1 MGAMTYCAFSAPLLC
16 CGKHLAIF
24 CSRQKGG
31 LFMAKAIEKVF
42 IVWGGNKPLADL
54 VSAELKERNFDG
66 VVGGGTPTDMYI
78 GTQIFSQIAQC
89 TRAVILV
96 QNVHHETDG
105 AFSNNL
111 MFEWGYLTAK
121 MDPRKLHVFLIG
133 DLSKTLPSD
142 LAGIWA
148 SEIKENDKST
158 EQIAKEIVDIFF
170 EAASRPIEV
179 GKIEV
184 LSRWTEI
191 KRDLSLYTST
201 PTYSEIELAHYML
214 HSIESCYYY
223 MEETEFLSLIDRIT
237 PISTVLEFAMQIVK
251 SNAVLFGE
259 SLGLTKELSFDTFAE
274 LKSVFETKFD
284 FSNQDI
290 NLHMWFKYF
299 CADRLALLFITVTL
313 NNDLDQEIKNHYL
326 QKAIECDCEALQCLT
341 EIVEKYPQETIYA
354 KLYEGYVQRD
364 LFKGYKSLGDEE
376 EARQHILA
384 ATKAREAFY
393 LHFKQRFPNEGYLTK
408 HFGEEYYLCCAE
420 SLAYIQDPIER
431 KITENKIRS
440 FLEKIENESG
450 RQHIVLKQ
458 LQSAFGSGNS

>member
-1 MGAMTYCAFSAPLLC
+1 MPKS
-16 CGKHLAIF
+16 
-24 CSRQKGG
+24 
-31 LFMAKAIEKVF
+31 IEKVF
-42 IVWGGNKPLADL
+42 IVWGGNKPLADM
-54 VSAELKERNFDG
+54 VSAKLGESGFDG
-66 VVGGGTPTDMYI
+66 VVGGGTPTDMYV

-89 TRAVILV
+89 TRAIILV
-96 QNVHHETDG
+96 QDVRHELG
-105 AFSNNL
+105 GVFSNNL

-121 MDPRKLHVFLIG
+121 MDPRKLHIFLIG
-133 DLSKTLPSD
+133 DLSKNLPSD

-148 SEIKENDKST
+148 SEIKEGDRT
-158 EQIAKEIVDIFF
+158 PEQIAKEIVAIFY

-191 KRDLSLYTST
+191 KRELSLYTSA
-201 PTYSEIELAHYML
+201 PKYSEIELAHYIL

-223 MEETEFLSLIDRIT
+223 MEEAEFLSLIDKIT
-237 PISTVLEFAMQIVK
+237 PISTALEFAMQIVK

-299 CADRLALLFITVTL
+299 CTDRLALLFITVTL
-313 NNDLDQEIKNHYL
+313 NDDLDIEIKNQYL
-326 QKAIECDCEALQCLT
+326 KKAIECDCEALQCLA
-341 EIVEKYPQETIYA
+341 EIVEKYPQENVYA

-364 LFKGYKSLGDEE
+364 LFKSYKSLGDEE
-376 EARQHILA
+376 EASQHIA
-384 ATKAREAFY
+384 IASKSRETFY
-393 LHFKQRFPNEGYLTK
+393 LHFKQRYPNEGYLTK

-420 SLAYIQDPIER
+420 SLEYIKDPIEK

-440 FLEKIENESG
+440 FLEKLENESG

-458 LQSAFGSGNS
+458 LRSTFGNGNS